1 MSTFKHILR
10 TTLIAF
16 TLVGAAAGT
25 SSLLQPTAITFA
37 DSSSQHDDIDVG

>member
-1 MSTFKHILR
+1 MSTIKNVLR

-25 SSLLQPTAITFA
+25 TSLLQPTAFTFA